1 MSLRVRLLLAFALVV
16 LVPLALLAF
25 GFRYEVTGRL
35 SELYER
41 QLNIVRSAVDA
52 DLQRTGATAQQQ
64 LNALAAALPND
75 NTFRAALAGV
85 PEERQYLLDWAA
97 SAMRLTGLSLLQLFD
112 ENGQILSSGHFRN
125 EHGRT
130 APNLLPALRKS
141 EGRLALMR
149 APGPEQDLLTL
160 VRHAP
165 VRVGDRTLN
174 LVGGFKV
181 DERLLTR
188 LAGDRQVAITL
199 RFAGTRLTAAPDDDA
214 GASIGTAAVPTAA
227 ATREMRIPTV
237 LVSGDGTV
245 DVQDA
250 LLSIVQPRTYLVSI
264 QQSVDSWFL
273 TTAAAATVLA
283 LLLALW
289 LSSRVSRRLAML
301 ADKTAV
307 IDLDRLDVEFDEGTD
322 EVGRLSR
329 VLGDLTER
337 LRTGT
342 ARVREAE
349 RRATV
354 GDLARQITHDIK
366 NGLIPLRNVMRH
378 LTQVSRDD
386 PASLASVLTERRQT
400 IDSSIG
406 YLETLATNYE
416 RLSTTPQ
423 RRECDVH
430 VLIDD
435 VARAVG
441 PGGQF
446 DLHVDLGAS
455 TPHVLG
461 DPIAIRRILENLIT
475 NAADSFGDKPGRI
488 TVSTAMADTD
498 EGTILRVTVADS
510 GRGMSAEEA
519 SRIFEHFYSTK
530 QGGSG
535 LGLSIVR
542 RLVTDLHGSVRVASE
557 PGKGTRMIVEI
568 PTASPADARSHRQE
582 LPLEADQEQP
592 SKRHARGDSRW

>member
-1 MSLRVRLLLAFALVV
+1 MSLRARLLLAFALIV

-25 GFRYEVTGRL
+25 GFRYEVTRRL
-35 SELYER
+35 SEAYGR
-41 QLNIVRSAVDA
+41 QLEIVQNAVDD

-64 LNALAAALPND
+64 LNALAAALPDD
-75 NTFRAALAGV
+75 NRFRAGLAGI

-130 APNLLPALRKS
+130 TPALIPALRKTD
-141 EGRLALMR
+141 GRLALMR
-149 APGPEQDLLTL
+149 APGLDRELVTLVRQAPARIGDRRLTL
-160 VRHAP
+160 V
-165 VRVGDRTLN
+165 GGS
-174 LVGGFKV
+174 LV
-181 DERLLTR
+181 DDRLLTR
-188 LAGDRQVAITL
+188 LASDRQVFITL
-199 RFAGTRLTAAPDDDA
+199 RYAGTTLTASPESDKDGSIGA
-214 GASIGTAAVPTAA
+214 GADPTSAAI
-227 ATREMRIPTV
+227 REIRLPIV
-237 LVSGDGTV
+237 LVKSDGTV

-250 LLSIVQPRTYLVSI
+250 VLRIVQPRTYLVSI
-264 QQSVDSWFL
+264 LQSVDSWFL
-273 TTAAAATVLA
+273 VTATAATVLA
-283 LLLALW
+283 LMLALW
-289 LSSRVSRRLAML
+289 LSSRITRRLSAL

-337 LRTGT
+337 LRSGT

-378 LTQVSRDD
+378 LAQVSRDD

-416 RLSTTPQ
+416 RLSTTPA
-423 RRECDVH
+423 RRECDLH
-430 VLIDD
+430 ALIDD
-435 VARAVG
+435 VAKATGSSNV
-441 PGGQF
+441 F
-446 DLHVDLGAS
+446 DLRLDLAAS
-455 TPHVLG
+455 SPRVLG
-461 DPIAIRRILENLIT
+461 DPIAIRRILENLLT
-475 NAADSFGDKPGRI
+475 NAADSFDGKPGRI
-488 TVSTAMADTD
+488 TLSTAMINTD
-498 EGTILRVTVADS
+498 EEALVRVTVADT

-530 QGGSG
+530 SRGSG

-542 RLVTDLHGSVRVASE
+542 RLVTDLHGSVRVESE
-557 PGKGTRMIVEI
+557 SGKGTRMIVEI
-568 PTASPADARSHRQE
+568 PAIMPPGAG
-582 LPLEADQEQP
+582 
-592 SKRHARGDSRW
+592 GDRR